1 MGVIVKCKFGIL
13 ACFAALLFLVG
24 AYYAESVDG
33 MTRAKTMI
41 DYAHH
46 EVHSGSSFGVGYSVT
61 TGADDDHRSSI
72 GFTTPNTTKWLHLV
86 ATISASHA
94 AEFFLREAPTI
105 DDDDGTQAV
114 AYNRNRNSATAST
127 VLSLEGTE
135 TVGSVTTFDEAE
147 LVAATFSGGTVLE
160 YVLMQAGGGPK
171 AVGGVS
177 RGSQEWILD
186 QNAKYVFTIQ
196 NIGANANTHV
206 IHLDWYEHQNKN

>member
-1 MGVIVKCKFGIL
+1 MGVIVKWKLEIL

-24 AYYAESVDG
+24 AQYSESIDG
-33 MTRAKTMI
+33 ATRAATTI

-46 EVHSGSSFGVGYSVT
+46 EIHIGSSFGVGYSVKT
-61 TGADDDHRSSI
+61 AATDDHRTSI
-72 GFTTPNTTKWLHLV
+72 GFTAPNTTKWLHLV

-114 AYNRNRNSATAST
+114 AYNRNRNSTVTST
-127 VLSLEGTE
+127 VLSLEGTP
-135 TVGSVTTFDEAE
+135 TAGSVTTFNEAE
-147 LVAATFSGGTVLE
+147 LAAATFSGGTVLE
-160 YVLMQAGGGPK
+160 YVLMQEAGGPK

-177 RGSQEWILD
+177 RGSQEWMLD
-186 QNAKYVFTIQ
+186 QGATYVFTIQ